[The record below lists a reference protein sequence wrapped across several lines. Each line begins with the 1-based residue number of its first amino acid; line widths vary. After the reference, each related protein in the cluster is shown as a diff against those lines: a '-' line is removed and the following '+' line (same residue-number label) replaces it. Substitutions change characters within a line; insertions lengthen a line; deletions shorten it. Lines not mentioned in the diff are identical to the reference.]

1 MPESVA
7 AGTSL
12 LRSAEGELPATA
24 GTVNWR
30 RSARLRRSLLA
41 ILVLCQ
47 TGLATWGMV
56 RVLPY
61 HGSDLLEICLAAVFS
76 LLFFG
81 ITVGSWFGI
90 IGFWIRLSGGDRLS
104 LFRRHPPESL
114 AAAPLAR
121 TAVIMPIY
129 HEPIARTFAG
139 MRAVYRSLADTG
151 QLAFFDFFILSD
163 SRDPEVWLAEQKAW
177 CQLCRELGAE
187 GRLFYRRRTL
197 NLKYKSGNI
206 ADFFRRWGR
215 NYAYAL
221 VLDADSLM
229 AGETIVTMVRL
240 METEPR
246 VGILQTA
253 PSLVNARSL
262 FARTQQFANRLYG
275 PIFTAGLAALQLG
288 EATYW
293 GHNAILRCQPFMRH
307 CGLRKLSGRGLFGG
321 PILSHDFVEAAFMAR
336 AGFEVWL
343 EPELQESYEESPPNL
358 VEDLT
363 RDRRWSKG
371 NLQHLRLLFCAPG
384 IRLAHRLAFLNGA
397 MSYLASPLWLLF
409 LVLAAIETTRL
420 VLLPINYFPAS
431 HSPFPVWPEWHPEL
445 ALALV
450 SSTFCL
456 LLLPKLLAFA
466 DALVQQRLTDFGGL
480 CRLAAG
486 ILAESLVSA
495 LLAPIRMLAH
505 SLYVIRAICN
515 LNLRWAGQNRGSE
528 TGWRATFASQL
539 PGTIAAA
546 CWAAFAYRLDG
557 RFFLWSLPVVVPLLL
572 AAPISMLLGRITIGQ
587 ALRRWGILLVAEE
600 LGDSRLL
607 RAMDGP
613 VPGGT
618 TAAGLSLFA
627 EAVVDPAANRL
638 HRALARRKSA
648 PARRELLERL
658 CRLCLDQGPEALT
671 AGERSSL
678 ARDSASL
685 EWLHQASWKAG
696 PDSHWATLRRSVL
709 RR

>member
-1 MPESVA
+1 MGESIA
-7 AGTSL
+7 AGARL
-12 LRSAEGELPATA
+12 LASAETERPAASGEIAI
-24 GTVNWR
+24 WR
-30 RSARLRRSLLA
+30 YSARLRRSLLA
-41 ILVLCQ
+41 GIVLCQ
-47 TGLATWGMV
+47 TGIATWGMV

-61 HGSDLLEICLAAVFS
+61 HGSDPLEICLAVVFS

-81 ITVGSWFGI
+81 ISVGTWFGI
-90 IGFWIRLSGGDRLS
+90 FGFSIRLAGGDRLS
-104 LFRRHPPESL
+104 LVKRHPPETL
-114 AAAPLAR
+114 AAIPLAR
-121 TAVIMPIY
+121 TAIIMPIY
-129 HEPIARTFAG
+129 HEPIGRTFAG
-139 MRAVYRSLADTG
+139 MRAVYRSLAATG
-151 QLAFFDFFILSD
+151 QLQSFDFFILSD

-177 CQLCRELGAE
+177 YQLCLELGAE
-187 GRLFYRRRTL
+187 GRLFYRRRNL

-215 NYAYAL
+215 NYTYAV
-221 VLDADSLM
+221 VLDADSLV
-229 AGETIVTMVRL
+229 AGDTIVTMVRL
-240 METEPR
+240 MEREPR

-253 PSLVNARSL
+253 PALINARSL

-293 GHNAILRCQPFMRH
+293 GHNAILRCEPFMRH

-343 EPELQESYEESPPNL
+343 EPGLQESFEESPPTL

-384 IRLAHRLAFLNGA
+384 IRMAHRLAFLNGA

-409 LVLAAIETTRL
+409 LILAAIETTRL
-420 VLLPINYFPAS
+420 VLLPINYFPAR

-445 ALALV
+445 ALALA

-456 LLLPKLLAFA
+456 LLLPKLLAFI
-466 DALVQQRLTDFGGL
+466 DTLGHRRVHDFGGL

-486 ILAESLVSA
+486 ILTESLVSA

-505 SLYVIRAICN
+505 SLYVVRAFCN

-528 TGWRATFASQL
+528 TGWRATLASQL
-539 PGTIAAA
+539 PGTIAAV
-546 CWAAFAYRLDG
+546 CWAVFAFRLDG
-557 RFFLWSLPVVVPLLL
+557 RFFFWSLPIVIPLLL
-572 AAPISMLLGRITIGQ
+572 AAPISMLLGRIPIGQ
-587 ALRRWGILLVAEE
+587 ALRSRGILMVAEE
-600 LGDSRLL
+600 LRDSRLL
-607 RAMDGP
+607 SAMDGP
-613 VPGGT
+613 VPGSPSP
-618 TAAGLSLFA
+618 ADLPLFA
-627 EAVVDPAANRL
+627 EAVVDPAMNRL
-638 HRALARRKSA
+638 HRALGRNRSTSARQD
-648 PARRELLERL
+648 LFGRL
-658 CRLCLDQGPEALT
+658 RRLCLDQGPEALT
-671 AGERSSL
+671 AEELGLL

-685 EWLHQASWKAG
+685 EWLHQAVWKAT
-696 PDSHWATLRRSVL
+696 PDSCWAKLRHSAMK
-709 RR
+709 